1 MRTPFYIRLIW
12 TLAVIGGFL
21 IFLAAGEVEIG
32 LATLGIV
39 LLCFA
44 CELMDSSLGMGY
56 GTTLTPVLLLFGYDP
71 LELVPTILISEFLSG
86 FAASFF
92 HAEAGNVDFSRR
104 GPHLRP
110 AAALALCSVAGVL
123 AGVHLALSV
132 DKAVLTILIGCVV
145 LGAGLFLLASVRR
158 TFTYRLWKVLL
169 LGIVASFNKAVSG
182 GGYGP
187 LLTGGQIVSGVA
199 GRAAVAITSFAE
211 GFTCLVAALAFLL
224 AGSSLNMGL
233 LVPVVTGAL
242 LSVPI
247 SANIVRRLD
256 ERLIRAAVAGLTII
270 MGLVTLGR
278 ALL

>member
-1 MRTPFYIRLIW
+1 MRISLYLRLTW
-12 TLAVIGGFL
+12 TLAVAGVFV
-21 IFLAAGEVEIG
+21 IFLVAGEVEASLST
-32 LATLGIV
+32 LAIV

-56 GTTLTPVLLLFGYDP
+56 GTTLTPVLLLFGFDP
-71 LELVPTILISEFLSG
+71 LDLVPTILISEFLSG

-110 AAALALCSVAGVL
+110 AAALALCSMIGVMAGVQ
-123 AGVHLALSV
+123 LALSV
-132 DKAVLTILIGCVV
+132 DKATLHLLIGCVI
-145 LGAGLFLLASVRR
+145 LGAGLALLATVRHS
-158 TFTYRLWKVLL
+158 FTYRLWKILL
-169 LGIVASFNKAVSG
+169 LGIVASFNKAISG

-199 GRAAVAITSFAE
+199 GRAAVGITSFAE
-211 GFTCLVAALAFLL
+211 GFTCLVATLGFLI
-224 AGSSLNMGL
+224 AGNVLNLQL
-233 LVPVVTGAL
+233 LVPVVAGAL

-247 SANIVRRLD
+247 SADLVHRLD
-256 ERLIRAAVAGLTII
+256 ERVLRLAVAGLTIV

-278 ALL
+278 SVL